1 MSIIVGIDLG
11 TTNSLV
17 SICQDGI
24 PVVLKDEDGNG
35 MLPSVVTYTED
46 AILVGNEARKQF
58 LEYPDRTI
66 YSVKRLFGKSYSD
79 IKDSPVKLPFQIG
92 GDSSKLSIKAGDKE
106 LQPFEV
112 SAQVLSR
119 LKSIAEKALGQP
131 VEKAVITVPAWFDDT
146 QRNETRYAA
155 RLANLEVVRI
165 LNEPTAA
172 ALAYG
177 LDTKQTGKIAVY
189 DLGGGTFDVSI
200 LDLCDGV
207 FQVLSTNGDTALGGD
222 DMDQVLVDWMIKK
235 AGPDLILDA
244 ESRIAMKFAAEQIKV
259 RLSEKEEVEVKLDFP
274 AKNLNLQTVLG
285 RNEFEVLIQPLIQ
298 RTLQSCQRA
307 LRDSGLELSEITSVV
322 LVGGATRVPAIRKA
336 VKDFFGKSPFTGIN
350 PDEVVALGAAVQAL
364 VLSGGRRDVLLLDVI
379 PLSLGIETL
388 GGAVTKILLRNTT
401 IPVSATEEFT
411 TSVDNQTAITVHVL
425 QGERE
430 LVEDCRSLSRLKVK
444 DLPPMPAG
452 LPRLQVSFTVDENG
466 VLSVKALE
474 TRSSQSASVEIFPS
488 IGLSMEAVDK
498 IVEESI
504 DHAMDDFELRML
516 VELRNKAE
524 RIIVATDRV
533 WQKAQSLM
541 DKEEI
546 TDLEKTLNET
556 KAALR
561 RGEKDKELMQNLVD
575 RLGDLTRPLA
585 DKIFTSATEDVLV
598 GKSVAEI

>member
-1 MSIIVGIDLG
+1 MSVIVGIDLG

-17 SICQDGI
+17 SVCKDGI
-24 PVVLKDEDGNG
+24 PVVLADADGNC
-35 MLPSVVTYTED
+35 MLPSVVTFTED
-46 AILVGNEARKQF
+46 AVLVGHEARRQF
-58 LEYPDRTI
+58 LKYPEQTI

-79 IKDSPVKLPFQIG
+79 LKDSVSHLPFQMT
-92 GDSSKLSIKAGDKE
+92 GDNSSLKIKAGGRE
-106 LQPFEV
+106 LQAFEV
-112 SAQVLSR
+112 SSHVLAK
-119 LKSIAEKALGQP
+119 LKAIAESALGQP

-146 QRNETRYAA
+146 QRNETRHAA

-177 LDTKQTGKIAVY
+177 LDTKKNGKIAVY

-207 FQVLSTNGDTALGGD
+207 FQVLSTSGDTFLGGD
-222 DMDQVLVDWMIKK
+222 DMDQVLVDWIIEK
-235 AGPDLILDA
+235 AGPNVILDA
-244 ESRIAMKFAAEQIKV
+244 ESRIAMKFAAEQLKI
-259 RLSEKEEVEVKLDFP
+259 RLTEKEEVEVKLHFP
-274 AKNLNLQTVLG
+274 AKNLNLDTVLM
-285 RNEFEVLIQPLIQ
+285 RSEFEDLIKPLIK
-298 RTLQSCQRA
+298 RTIKSCQTA
-307 LRDSGLELSEITSVV
+307 LKDSGLELSEITSVV
-322 LVGGATRVPAIRKA
+322 LVGGATRVPAIRRA
-336 VKDFFGKSPFTGIN
+336 VKEYFEKTPFTGIN
-350 PDEVVALGAAVQAL
+350 PDEVVALGASVQAL

-430 LVEDCRSLSRLKVK
+430 LVEDCRSLVRLKVK
-444 DLPPMPAG
+444 NLPPMPAG

-466 VLSVKALE
+466 VLSVKAME
-474 TRSSQSASVEIFPS
+474 TRSSQSASVEVFPS
-488 IGLSMEAVDK
+488 IGLSLDAVDK

-504 DHAMDDFELRML
+504 DHAMDDFDVRML

-533 WQKAQSLM
+533 WIKAQSLM
-541 DKEEI
+541 SNKDI
-546 TDLEKTLNET
+546 HQLETALNET
-556 KAALR
+556 KMALK
-561 RGEKDKELMQNLVD
+561 RGEKDKEKMQNLVD

>member
-1 MSIIVGIDLG
+1 MSVIVGIDLG

-17 SICQDGI
+17 SICQDGV
-24 PVVLKDEDGNG
+24 PVVLTDKEGNG
-35 MLPSVVTYTED
+35 MLPSVVTYTKD
-46 AILVGNEARKQF
+46 SVLVGNEAKKQF

-79 IKDSPVKLPFQIG
+79 IKNSSIGLPFQIG
-92 GDSSKLSIKAGDKE
+92 GDNSKLSIRAGDKE

-112 SAQVLSR
+112 SAQVLAK
-119 LKSIAEKALGQP
+119 LKSIAEKALGKP

-222 DMDQVLVDWMIKK
+222 DMDQALVDWMIKK

-244 ESRIAMKFAAEQIKV
+244 ESRIAMKFAAEQIKI
-259 RLSEKEEVEVKLDFP
+259 RLSDKDEVEVKLDFA

-285 RNEFEVLIQPLIQ
+285 REEFETLINPLIQ
-298 RTLQSCQRA
+298 RTLTSCQRA
-307 LRDSGLELSEITSVV
+307 LRDSGLELSDITSVV

-336 VKDFFGKSPFTGIN
+336 VKEFFGKSPFTGIN

-364 VLSGGRRDVLLLDVI
+364 VLAGGRRDVLLLDVI

-430 LVEDCRSLSRLKVK
+430 LVEDCRSLSRFKVK

-466 VLSVKALE
+466 VLSVKAVE

-541 DKEEI
+541 GKEEM

-556 KAALR
+556 KAALK